1 MIIMKKNSLLSSILI
16 GISSIIIVFF
26 LPFGIHIDLGPGPNS
41 LISMV
46 WEIPFTPAWYSI
58 RFFSA
63 FQFFLI
69 YCFFRLFFLLEIFL
83 FFLGKFNKIRFFLI
97 GLMSELI
104 PLILSI
110 PAMLI
115 LNSQGENLTPII
127 FPVPLLLIF
136 DLTLITFINRFDL
149 NLHKN

>member
-1 MIIMKKNSLLSSILI
+1 
-16 GISSIIIVFF
+16 
-26 LPFGIHIDLGPGPNS
+26 
-41 LISMV
+41 
-46 WEIPFTPAWYSI
+46 
-58 RFFSA
+58 
-63 FQFFLI
+63 
-69 YCFFRLFFLLEIFL
+69 
-83 FFLGKFNKIRFFLI
+83 
-97 GLMSELI
+97 MSELI